1 MLAYKETD
9 YNKFS
14 LYLLVVEGQ
23 WCKLEWNFEPA
34 FIARLLVHMYIKK
47 FPDENKD
54 ILKLKLV
61 MLENI
66 PDNVREEIKKVNSY
80 DFNSIELFLMAI
92 WEDLD
97 TSIIWKNVSGKQSVG
112 NPDSYLIWVDE
123 IRKETLASYKEPNH
137 IRQEFMPELLS
148 LFCKCKLADE
158 YLNGNIDIHSFSNY
172 MIEVNTIAGDLS
184 GDNTLRKLKG
194 LATKLMLA

>member
-1 MLAYKETD
+1 MLAYKKSD

-23 WCKLEWNFEPA
+23 WCKLEGDYEPA

-61 MLENI
+61 MLENL
-66 PDNVREEIKKVNSY
+66 PDSVMEEIKKVNSY
-80 DFNSIELFLMAI
+80 DFNSIELFLTAI
-92 WEDLD
+92 WEDMD
-97 TSIIWKNVSGKQSVG
+97 TSIIWKNVSCKQYVSES
-112 NPDSYLIWVDE
+112 DSYLIWVDE

-148 LFCKCKLADE
+148 LYCKCKLADA
-158 YLNGNIDIHSFSNY
+158 YLKGELDIHSFSND
-172 MIEVNTIAGDLS
+172 MIEVNTIAGDLK